1 MCIRDS
7 NRTSRDG
14 TAVFALAGRLDTT
27 TSPQLHDVLLP
38 ALDGSCDILL
48 DFTGLNYVSSAGLRV
63 LLAAQKQSKAAGVC
77 MSLRGVCDEIMEV
90 FDMTGFSDI
99 LNIIPN
105 GETR

>member
-1 MCIRDS
+1 MTI

-48 DFTGLNYVSSAGLRV
+48 DFTGLRV

>member
-1 MCIRDS
+1 MTI

-77 MSLRGVCDEIMEV
+77 MNLRGVCDEIMEV

>member
-1 MCIRDS
+1 MTI
-7 NRTSRDG
+7 NRTSQDG
-14 TAVFALAGRLDTT
+14 MTVFVLAGRLDTA

-38 ALDGSCDILL
+38 AFDGACDILL

-77 MSLRGVCDEIMEV
+77 MRLRGVCGEIMEV

-105 GETR
+105 DETR

>member
-1 MCIRDS
+1 MTI

-38 ALDGSCDILL
+38 ALD
-48 DFTGLNYVSSAGLRV
+48 VSSAGLRV